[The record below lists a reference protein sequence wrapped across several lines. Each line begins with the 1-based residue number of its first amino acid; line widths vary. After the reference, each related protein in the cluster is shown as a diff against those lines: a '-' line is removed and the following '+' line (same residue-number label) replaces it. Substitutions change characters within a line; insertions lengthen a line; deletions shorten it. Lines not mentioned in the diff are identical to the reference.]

1 MSPLDNGNDQTKT
14 SPAPHLCGLSGLTM
28 KQSHMYTQEEISRLF
43 PEFER
48 ELCRFLSEVAD
59 TRVFHEGEMLMKT
72 GQYFKSAVLI
82 VRGRVKLYRE
92 GDEGS
97 EYFMYFLEPG
107 SACALSM
114 LCATRNQASEVMAVA
129 VEETEAVLIPIQHMD
144 RLMATYKSWYNFVLG
159 TYRARFEEL
168 LSVID
173 NIAFKNMDERL
184 EWYLKRQSEKFGSS
198 LNLTHQQIANDLNS
212 SREVISRLLKKME
225 RNGTLD
231 LHRSHIEWK
240 G

>member
-1 MSPLDNGNDQTKT
+1 
-14 SPAPHLCGLSGLTM
+14 
-28 KQSHMYTQEEISRLF
+28 MYTQEEISSLF
-43 PEFER
+43 PEFEKD
-48 ELCRFLSEVAD
+48 LSRFLSEVAEAM
-59 TRVFHEGEMLMKT
+59 VFKEGEMLMKT

-82 VRGRVKLYRE
+82 VSGRVKLYRE
-92 GDEGS
+92 GEEGN

-114 LCATRNQASEVMAVA
+114 LCAARNQASEVMAVA
-129 VEETEAVLIPIQHMD
+129 VEETEAIMIPIQYMD
-144 RLMATYKSWYNFVLG
+144 RLMSTYKSWYNFVLG

-184 EWYLKRQSEKFGSS
+184 EWYLKRQSES
-198 LNLTHQQIANDLNS
+198 LGNTLRLTHQQIANDLNS
-212 SREVISRLLKKME
+212 SREVVSRLLKNME
-225 RNGTLD
+225 RNGRLE